1 MSKKKRTVVKYTDDK
16 GNKIKSVERRSG
28 KRVETIKSKDG
39 NYKSRQVTGKD
50 GKVKNTVTR
59 TPGGVE
65 KEIER
70 GNKRIEVRKYKD
82 EGVKTRTVTNM
93 KKNNQYKENSN
104 KALKQT
110 IDNFMS
116 DLKASSFKN
125 VPKQMYDNANSSQNT
140 QIDGK
145 ISESKP
151 LTTPQKKL
159 MNIPIAAA
167 EGALSGL
174 GIKKKKD

>member
-1 MSKKKRTVVKYTDDK
+1 MSKKERTVVKYTDDK

-50 GKVKNTVTR
+50 GKVKKTVTR

-70 GNKRIEVRKYKD
+70 GNKRIEVKKFKD
-82 EGVKTRTVTNM
+82 EGVKTRTVINM
-93 KKNNQYKENSN
+93 KKNDKYK
-104 KALKQT
+104 
-110 IDNFMS
+110 D
-116 DLKASSFKN
+116 DLKNSTFKN
-125 VPKQMYDNANSSQNT
+125 MPKQMFDNANSSKNT

-159 MNIPIAAA
+159 MNVHLPYEMLKGTLDKMST
-167 EGALSGL
+167 EGGFKTTPKT
-174 GIKKKKD
+174 GKITKNK